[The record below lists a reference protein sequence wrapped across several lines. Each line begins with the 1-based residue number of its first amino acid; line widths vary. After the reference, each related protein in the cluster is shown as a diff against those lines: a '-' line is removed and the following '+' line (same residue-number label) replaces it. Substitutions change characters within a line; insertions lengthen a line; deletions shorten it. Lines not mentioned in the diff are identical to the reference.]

1 MNDECLGRIAFGVRM
16 PLVTPNCGLVDMIV
30 DSVLKATE
38 TSGMTLN
45 DGDIIGITESIVA
58 RANGLYISVDDI
70 ANDLKKKFNN
80 PESIVVMRPIFSRNR
95 FSLILKGIARATKK
109 VYLLLNE
116 TTDEV
121 GNKIFNPYTKV
132 NIVDF
137 YRELIEAEGA
147 EAVIMLKQNELDKYI
162 CTEEGVRNFI
172 IATIHTRE
180 ENKLTWN
187 EYLEYFGIAGESTVL
202 TLADICSDRNPDYG
216 VLGTNKANE
225 EQLKLFP
232 TKEVAKEVTDAVV
245 GQIKEKLGVNV
256 EGIVCGDGCFKS
268 SDGIWEL
275 ADPEPAPYYTPGL
288 TGTPNEVKLKY
299 LIDSPNF
306 NTEEDV
312 KAIIKNS
319 CDVDLKGAMISQG
332 TTPRKVPDIVASLGD
347 LIMTSGHA
355 GTPVFVIKNFKK
367 TYAD

>member
-30 DSVLKATE
+30 DSVINASE
-38 TSGMTLN
+38 TSGIPIS

-70 ANDLKKKFNN
+70 ANDVKKKMNGA
-80 PESIVVMRPIFSRNR
+80 EDIAVIRPIFSRNR
-95 FSLILKGIARATKK
+95 FSLILKGIARAAKR
-109 VYLLLNE
+109 VYLVLDKN
-116 TTDEV
+116 TDEV
-121 GNKIFNPYTKV
+121 GNKLYNPDTKV
-132 NIVDF
+132 NIVEF
-137 YRELIEAEGA
+137 YRDLIEGEGA
-147 EAVIMLKQNELDKYI
+147 EAIIRFDNLDRDI
-162 CTEEGVRNFI
+162 NLDGLRNFI
-172 IATIHTRE
+172 IATIHTR
-180 ENKLTWN
+180 N
-187 EYLEYFGIAGESTVL
+187 EDKEAWSEGLDYYGISDESTVI
-202 TLADICSDRNPDYG
+202 TLADLCSDRNPDYG

-225 EQLKLFP
+225 ECLKLFP
-232 TKEVAKEVTDAVV
+232 TKEVAKEVTLAVV
-245 GQIKEKLGVNV
+245 GQIKEKLGVDV

-275 ADPEPAPYYTPGL
+275 ADPEPSPYYTPGL

-299 LIDSPNF
+299 LLDSS
-306 NTEEDV
+306 NTTEDDV
-312 KAIIKNS
+312 KTVIKNS
-319 CDVDLKGAMISQG
+319 MENDLKGEMISQG
-332 TTPRKVPDIVASLGD
+332 TTPRKIPDIVASIGD